1 MDIDQKMKEVSELLA
16 RTAKELSELMK
27 RNEEVL
33 KKEIKKVD
41 EIIRQTIKVCSEG
54 KVENLRDVKAKYDE
68 KVKICNEKAAIGF
81 QAAKAKC
88 DEQLK
93 TVKAIKS
100 SMKQILKDCLDTN
113 EFVKC
118 VVRETKNVI
127 KERKQVSRHVESTV
141 KNAEVSIL
149 KQLKEAVKCHADA
162 QTEALNDLNKIL
174 NETKE
179 CIK

>member
-1 MDIDQKMKEVSELLA
+1 MDIEQKMKEVSELLSK
-16 RTAKELSELMK
+16 TAKELSELMK
-27 RNEEVL
+27 KNEEL
-33 KKEIKKVD
+33 LRQEIKKV
-41 EIIRQTIKVCSEG
+41 EEVIRQTIKVCSEG

-68 KVKICNEKAAIGF
+68 KVKICNEKAVIGF
-81 QAAKAKC
+81 QAAKTKC

-100 SMKQILKDCLDTN
+100 SMKQILKDCLETN

-118 VVRETKNVI
+118 VAKETKNAM
-127 KERKQVSRHVESTV
+127 KERKQVSRQLETTV

-162 QTEALNDLNKIL
+162 QTEALNDLHKIL
-174 NETKE
+174 NETKD